1 MPIDWEDDYCDAGHV
16 IKTLECGECAAAR
29 AEKAE
34 ADLKEALEALREVLE
49 KQGRTFPPNYRY
61 DNNDIAKVKAD
72 RDALRTERYWIEGR
86 IKAVLAAHPEG
97 TKGDGT

>member
-34 ADLKEALEALREVLE
+34 ADLKEALEALRALGTEHGCEPGSTPEEDRLLMCSVC
-49 KQGRTFPPNYRY
+49 R
-61 DNNDIAKVKAD
+61 KAL
-72 RDALRTERYWIEGR
+72 ALCD
-86 IKAVLAAHPEG
+86 KHPEG
-97 TKGDGT
+97 TKGAGK